1 MDFFY
6 CKHDEKCHF
15 VQLDMHFF
23 VGMQFFLLIRRKN
36 FQKAPRYDIL
46 KMSLKV

>member
-23 VGMQFFLLIRRKN
+23 VGKQFPINSKKKLPKSAQI
-36 FQKAPRYDIL
+36 
-46 KMSLKV
+46 